1 MKSKNSYFSGAPAPG
16 PSPNLGEGSGEGAV
30 MMKKRSMSDLNR
42 ISADEFKSSEKMPVI
57 IILDDV
63 RSAYN
68 VGSIFR
74 TADAFRIEAIFIC
87 GISARPPH
95 KDISKT
101 ALGATESVAWK
112 YFDKATDA
120 ANGLRQNGYRLFAVE
135 QAEGSIS
142 LRDFQAGVNQ
152 KIALVFGHEVF
163 GVKDELMEMVDG
175 CIEIPQFGTKHSFN
189 VAISAGI
196 VLWEILSRRD
206 IR

>member
-1 MKSKNSYFSGAPAPG
+1 
-16 PSPNLGEGSGEGAV
+16 
-30 MMKKRSMSDLNR
+30 MKKRSMSDLNR
-42 ISADEFKSSEKMPVI
+42 ISPEEFKSSDKLPVI
-57 IILDDV
+57 LVLDDV

-74 TADAFRIEAIFIC
+74 TADAFRVEGIYIC

-101 ALGATESVAWK
+101 ALGATESVGWS
-112 YFDKATDA
+112 YFEIATDGV
-120 ANGLRQNGYRLFAVE
+120 NSLKEDGYRVFAVE
-135 QAEGSIS
+135 QAEGSIP
-142 LRDFQAGVNQ
+142 LGKYQPEKDQ

-163 GVKDELMEMVDG
+163 GVKQELIDMADG

-196 VLWEILSRRD
+196 VLWEVAKRLNAAE
-206 IR
+206 

>member
-1 MKSKNSYFSGAPAPG
+1 
-16 PSPNLGEGSGEGAV
+16 
-30 MMKKRSMSDLNR
+30 MKKRSMSDLNR
-42 ISADEFKSSEKMPVI
+42 ISPEEFKASGKLPVI
-57 IILDDV
+57 LVLDDV

-74 TADAFRIEAIFIC
+74 TADAFRVEAIYIC

-101 ALGATESVAWK
+101 ALGATESVEWH
-112 YFDKATDA
+112 YFANVLDA
-120 ANGLRQNGYRLFAVE
+120 ANSLRQNGYRIYALE

-142 LRDFQAGVNQ
+142 LGDFQPEKGS
-152 KIALVFGHEVF
+152 KIALIFGHEVF
-163 GVKDELMEMVDG
+163 GVKEELLKECNG

-196 VLWEILSRRD
+196 VLWEISKRMNFAF
-206 IR
+206 

>member
-1 MKSKNSYFSGAPAPG
+1 
-16 PSPNLGEGSGEGAV
+16 
-30 MMKKRSMSDLNR
+30 MSDLNR
-42 ISADEFKSSEKMPVI
+42 ISTEEFKGSLKMPVV

-74 TADAFRIEAIFIC
+74 TADAFRVSAIYIC

-101 ALGATESVAWK
+101 ALGATESVEWK
-112 YFDKATDA
+112 YFQDVQVAVNSLKDE
-120 ANGLRQNGYRLFAVE
+120 GYKIYAIE
-135 QAEGSIS
+135 QVDESVSLEQFQPEKGS
-142 LRDFQAGVNQ
+142 
-152 KIALVFGHEVF
+152 KIGIIFGHEVF
-163 GVKDELMEMVDG
+163 GVKEELFPSIDG

-196 VLWEILSRRD
+196 VLWELAKKLKIKN
-206 IR
+206 

>member
-1 MKSKNSYFSGAPAPG
+1 
-16 PSPNLGEGSGEGAV
+16 
-30 MMKKRSMSDLNR
+30 MSALNR
-42 ISADEFKSSEKMPVI
+42 ITPEEFKSSEKLPVI
-57 IILDDV
+57 LVLDDV

-74 TADAFRIEAIFIC
+74 TADAFRVEAIYIC

-101 ALGATESVAWK
+101 ALGATESVDWK
-112 YFDKATDA
+112 YFQEAGDA
-120 ANGLRQNGYRLFAVE
+120 ISELKDRGFKIYAVE
-135 QAEGSIS
+135 QAEGSIP
-142 LRDFQAGVNQ
+142 LGDFDPGKDE

-163 GVKDELMEMVDG
+163 GVKEELLKMATG

-196 VLWEILSRRD
+196 VLWEISKRMNLAF
-206 IR
+206 

>member
-1 MKSKNSYFSGAPAPG
+1 
-16 PSPNLGEGSGEGAV
+16 
-30 MMKKRSMSDLNR
+30 MKKLSMSDLNR
-42 ISADEFKSSEKMPVI
+42 LSPEDFKSSQKIPVV

-74 TADAFRIEAIFIC
+74 TADAFRITGIFLC

-101 ALGATESVAWK
+101 ALGATESVDWK
-112 YFDKATDA
+112 YYQDVKE
-120 ANGLRQNGYRLFAVE
+120 AVMKLKEEGFLIYAIE
-135 QAEGSIS
+135 QADESIN
-142 LRDFQAGVNQ
+142 LIDFRPGKGN
-152 KIALVFGHEVF
+152 KIALIFGHEVL
-163 GVKDELMEMVDG
+163 GVKEELLKIADG

-196 VLWEILSRRD
+196 VLWDISCKIL
-206 IR
+206 

>member
-1 MKSKNSYFSGAPAPG
+1 
-16 PSPNLGEGSGEGAV
+16 
-30 MMKKRSMSDLNR
+30 MSELNR
-42 ISADEFKSSEKMPVI
+42 LSAEEFKSSEKLPI
-57 IILDDV
+57 IIVLDDV

-74 TADAFRIEAIFIC
+74 TADAFRIEGIYIC

-112 YFDKATDA
+112 YFHKVTDA
-120 ANGLRQNGYRLFAVE
+120 VNELKKEQYHVYMVE
-135 QAEGSIS
+135 QADESIDLGDFKPLKGSKLAFI
-142 LRDFQAGVNQ
+142 
-152 KIALVFGHEVF
+152 FGHEVF
-163 GVKDELMEMVDG
+163 GVKEELFSLTDG

-196 VLWEILSRRD
+196 ILWD
-206 IR
+206 IVTKLKVEG